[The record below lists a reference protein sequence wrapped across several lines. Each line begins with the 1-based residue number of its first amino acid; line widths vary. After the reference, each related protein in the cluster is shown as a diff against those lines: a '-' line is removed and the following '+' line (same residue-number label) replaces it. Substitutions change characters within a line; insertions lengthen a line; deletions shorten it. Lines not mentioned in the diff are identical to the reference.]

1 MSSSPSSFDLLR
13 VSSFLGDAPKSE
25 LVALLA
31 QCGEQHA
38 GDLPAVRKA
47 AVFYG
52 LTQPNRAAAALAAHT
67 RGQDPPLGVVRSD
80 AERELLVQTDNATCV
95 SSVLVRGVI
104 VDYHIAYPINLG
116 YIHVARS
123 K

>member
-1 MSSSPSSFDLLR
+1 MSSSPSSSDLLR

-25 LVALLA
+25 LVAFLA

-52 LTQPNRAAAALAAHT
+52 LSQPNRAAAALAAHT

-80 AERELLVQTDNATCV
+80 AEREILGDMQVGPWQRMPPGL
-95 SSVLVRGVI
+95 SSSILSSSHEGRY
-104 VDYHIAYPINLG
+104 DRFRRP
-116 YIHVARS
+116 
-123 K
+123 